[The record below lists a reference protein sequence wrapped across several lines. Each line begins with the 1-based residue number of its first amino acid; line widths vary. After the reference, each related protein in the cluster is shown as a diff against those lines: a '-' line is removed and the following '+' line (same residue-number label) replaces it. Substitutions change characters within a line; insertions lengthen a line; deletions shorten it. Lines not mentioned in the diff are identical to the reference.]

1 VDLFTLVLIAAVVVM
16 VGISKSAF
24 AGALGV
30 FAVPVLI
37 LKLPATQAIAL
48 MLPILII
55 GDMLSVK
62 SYWRKW
68 DSKLLLSLMPGAIVG
83 VSLAYF
89 IIDLINTDHLQ
100 LIISLICII
109 FSLKNLLFKQT
120 TFTIFNNSLSAFVMS
135 TLSGITSSLVHAG
148 GPPLIMYFSAI
159 GLTPQ
164 KFIATASVFFA
175 VLNIFKLI
183 GVASLGMLTINSVL
197 TALAFVPL
205 AFLGNWVGIK
215 ISTSLNKQRFL
226 TIMNYLL
233 LLLGSWLLLTP

>member
-30 FAVPVLI
+30 FAVPVLM